1 MASELRFHPLVAT
14 DLKAAVGWYDEIS
27 PALGDRFRASVEHRF
42 DSISL
47 YPESFGI
54 VLADARAARVRGFPY
69 LLLFEMNADVI
80 EVLGVFHTASD
91 PSKWRSRL
99 I

>member
-1 MASELRFHPLVAT
+1 
-14 DLKAAVGWYDEIS
+14 
-27 PALGDRFRASVEHRF
+27 VEHRF

-54 VLADARAARVRGFPY
+54 VLADVRAARVRGFPY
-69 LLLFEMNADVI
+69 LLLFEMKGDAV
-80 EVLGVFHTASD
+80 EVLGVFHTAAD
-91 PSKWRSRL
+91 PSKWRARL